1 MLHGN
6 LTKGLLGSSPDIWG
20 EVTLVDAI
28 PGRPS
33 RQGGLAEGDPS
44 DAGPFL
50 RRLDDE
56 ARQFALLIGS
66 VTDYAIYM
74 LDPDGYIRS
83 WNPGGE
89 RIKGY
94 TDREIIGQ
102 HFSRFYTPEDIARGE
117 PQRGL
122 ECARTQGKFE
132 AEGWRLRK
140 DGTRFRA
147 SVVIDPIWQDGELMG
162 FAKVTRDV
170 TERYEAMLGLQAA
183 QKALAQS
190 QKLEAI
196 GKLTLG
202 LAHDFNNLLT
212 VIVNSLDLIGLTS
225 TDDARTQEWIEAAQ
239 RAADRGTLLTRQL
252 LAFARGQNLA
262 PEPHDINQLLSRS
275 AELYRRACG
284 ASIQFSFDLD
294 EDMPLL
300 EVDATQFEAAVLN
313 LVANSRD
320 AMPGGGTIS
329 VRTRRTTCA
338 RPDAP
343 DDGELEFIVV
353 EVIDNGSGMDADTV
367 ERAAEPFFTTKE
379 VGRGSGLGLSQVYG
393 FAAQSGGFVQ
403 LHSDPG
409 AGTKVGMH
417 LPAHPQAHAMKG
429 TRADV

>member
-1 MLHGN
+1 MANATPVLPPHQGAAAI
-6 LTKGLLGSSPDIWG
+6 KG
-20 EVTLVDAI
+20 
-28 PGRPS
+28 
-33 RQGGLAEGDPS
+33 
-44 DAGPFL
+44 
-50 RRLDDE
+50 LDDE
-56 ARQFALLIGS
+56 ARQFSLLIGS

-74 LDPDGYIRS
+74 LDTNGYIRS

-94 TDREIIGQ
+94 SDREIVGQ

-122 ECARTQGKFE
+122 ETARNEGKFE

-147 SVVIDPIWQDGELMG
+147 SVVIDPIWQDGTLIG

-170 TERYEAMLGLQAA
+170 TERYEALQRLQET

-212 VIVNSLDLIGLTS
+212 VIVNSLDLIVMRNEGDQRVHDWT
-225 TDDARTQEWIEAAQ
+225 EAAQ

-252 LAFARGQNLA
+252 LSFGRGQNLA
-262 PEPHDINQLLSRS
+262 PEVHDINELLVRS
-275 AELYRRACG
+275 GEMYRRACG
-284 ASIQFSFDLD
+284 PMVQFAFEFAEGL
-294 EDMPLL
+294 PLV
-300 EVDATQFEAAVLN
+300 EVDAAQFEAAILN

-320 AMPGGGTIS
+320 AMRSGGSIL
-329 VRTRRTTCA
+329 VRTRLLECE

-343 DDGELEFIVV
+343 DAGAHPYVSVDVV
-353 EVIDNGSGMDADTV
+353 DNGEGMSAEV
-367 ERAAEPFFTTKE
+367 AERAMEPFFTTKE
-379 VGRGSGLGLSQVYG
+379 VGRGSGLGLSQVFG
-393 FAAQSGGFVQ
+393 FAAQSGGFAA
-403 LHSDPG
+403 LHSE
-409 AGTKVGMH
+409 AGVGTTVSLR
-417 LPAHPQAHAMKG
+417 LPP
-429 TRADV
+429 RAERSDV

>member
-1 MLHGN
+1 
-6 LTKGLLGSSPDIWG
+6 
-20 EVTLVDAI
+20 LVDAI
-28 PGRPS
+28 PGRPPQQ
-33 RQGGLAEGDPS
+33 RGVAEGDPS
-44 DAGPFL
+44 GAGPL
-50 RRLDDE
+50 PGGLDDE

-74 LDPDGYIRS
+74 LDPNGYICS

-94 TDREIIGQ
+94 TDREIVGQ
-102 HFSRFYTPEDIARGE
+102 HFSRFYTPEDIVKGE

-122 ECARTQGKFE
+122 ECARAEGKFE

-147 SVVIDPIWQDGELMG
+147 SVVIDPIWHEGELIG

-170 TERYEAMLGLQAA
+170 TERYEAMLRLQTA
-183 QKALAQS
+183 QKSLAQS

-212 VIVNSLDLIGLTS
+212 VIVNSLDLIGLKNTQ
-225 TDDARTQEWIEAAQ
+225 DPRTQEWIEAAQ

-262 PEPHDINQLLSRS
+262 PEPHDINELLARS
-275 AELYRRACG
+275 SELYRRACG
-284 ASIQFSFDLD
+284 ASIQFSFDLAQST
-294 EDMPLL
+294 PSL

-320 AMPGGGTIS
+320 AMPGGGTIT
-329 VRTRRTTCA
+329 VRTRQATCA
-338 RPDAP
+338 RPEAP
-343 DDGELEFIVV
+343 DEGEFEFVV
-353 EVIDNGSGMDADTV
+353 IEVVDNGSGMGAEVV

-379 VGRGSGLGLSQVYG
+379 VGKGSGLGLSQVYG

-403 LHSDPG
+403 LHSEPG

-417 LPAHPQAHAMKG
+417 LPVHTPHARTANG
-429 TRADV
+429 THTDA

>member
-1 MLHGN
+1 M
-6 LTKGLLGSSPDIWG
+6 
-20 EVTLVDAI
+20 VDAI
-28 PGRPS
+28 PGRPPQRS
-33 RQGGLAEGDPS
+33 GVAEGDPS
-44 DAGPFL
+44 GAGPFL
-50 RRLDDE
+50 TRLDDE

-94 TDREIIGQ
+94 TDREIVGQ
-102 HFSRFYTPEDIARGE
+102 HFSRFYTPEDIVKGE

-147 SVVIDPIWQDGELMG
+147 SVVIDPIWQNGELLG

-170 TERYEAMLGLQAA
+170 TERYEAMLHLQDA

-212 VIVNSLDLIGLTS
+212 VIVNSLDLIGLTAPR
-225 TDDARTQEWIEAAQ
+225 DERTQEWIEAAQ

-284 ASIQFSFDLD
+284 ASIQVSFELD
-294 EDMPLL
+294 EDMPSL

-320 AMPGGGTIS
+320 AMPGGGTIT
-329 VRTRRTTCA
+329 VRTHRTTCA

-343 DDGELEFIVV
+343 DDGEMEFIVV
-353 EVIDNGSGMDADTV
+353 EVIDSGSGMDADTA

-403 LHSDPG
+403 LHSEPG

-417 LPAHPQAHAMKG
+417 LPACPQAPAMKG
-429 TRADV
+429 TPDDV

>member
-1 MLHGN
+1 M
-6 LTKGLLGSSPDIWG
+6 G

-28 PGRPS
+28 PAPRNAGAALDDPT
-33 RQGGLAEGDPS
+33 QGPILKG
-44 DAGPFL
+44 
-50 RRLDDE
+50 LDDE
-56 ARQFALLIGS
+56 SRQFALLIGS

-74 LDPDGYIRS
+74 LDPNGYIRS

-94 TDREIIGQ
+94 TDREIVGQ
-102 HFSRFYTPEDIARGE
+102 HFSRFYTPEDIVKGE

-147 SVVIDPIWQDGELMG
+147 SVVIDPIWQDGELIG

-170 TERYEAMLGLQAA
+170 TERYEAMLHLQTA

-212 VIVNSLDLIGLTS
+212 VIVNSLDLIGLKN

-252 LAFARGQNLA
+252 LAFARGQHLA
-262 PEPHDINQLLSRS
+262 PEPNDIHDLLSRS

-284 ASIQFSFDLD
+284 ASIQFAFDLS
-294 EDMPLL
+294 EQAPQL

-320 AMPGGGTIS
+320 AMPGGGTIT
-329 VRTRRTTCA
+329 VRTRRTRCA

-343 DDGELEFIVV
+343 EEGELDFIVV
-353 EVIDNGSGMDADTV
+353 EVIDNGSGMDTEVV

-379 VGRGSGLGLSQVYG
+379 VGKGSGLGLSQVYG

-403 LHSDPG
+403 LHSEPG
-409 AGTKVGMH
+409 EGTKVAMH
-417 LPAHPQAHAMKG
+417 LPATTASPAATTTASTTAPTG
-429 TRADV
+429 TGARNDA

>member
-1 MLHGN
+1 M
-6 LTKGLLGSSPDIWG
+6 
-20 EVTLVDAI
+20 TLVDAI

-33 RQGGLAEGDPS
+33 RPGGVAEGDPS
-44 DAGPFL
+44 TAGAL
-50 RRLDDE
+50 QKGLDDE

-74 LDPDGYIRS
+74 LDPHGVIRS

-102 HFSRFYTPEDIARGE
+102 HFSRFYTPEDIVKGE

-147 SVVIDPIWQDGELMG
+147 SVVIDPIWQDDELIG

-170 TERYEAMLGLQAA
+170 TERYEALLHLQTT

-190 QKLEAI
+190 QKLEAV

-212 VIVNSLDLIGLTS
+212 VIVNSLDLIGLKNR
-225 TDDARTQEWIEAAQ
+225 DDPRAQEWIEAAQ

-262 PEPHDINQLLSRS
+262 PELHDINELLARS

-284 ASIQFSFDLD
+284 ASIQFAFDLD
-294 EDMPLL
+294 EDTPPL
-300 EVDATQFEAAVLN
+300 EVDAAQFEAAVLN

-320 AMPGGGTIS
+320 AMPVGGTIT
-329 VRTRRTTCA
+329 VRTHRTTCA

-343 DDGELEFIVV
+343 EDGKHEFVVV
-353 EVIDNGSGMDADTV
+353 EVIDNGTGMDANV
-367 ERAAEPFFTTKE
+367 IERAAEPFFTTKE
-379 VGRGSGLGLSQVYG
+379 VGKGSGLGLSQVYG

-403 LHSDPG
+403 LHSEPG

-417 LPAHPQAHAMKG
+417 LPARIRSNAPAAAG
-429 TRADV
+429 ERAGV